1 MSHQLPIRV
10 LIVDD
15 RQETRHL
22 CEAIVQGMGLACLHA
37 AGVDEALDQVGKD
50 APELMLADLSMG
62 DMSGLELLAEVKKR
76 APQTEVALVSASGN
90 SERAVEAMRL
100 GAYDFVVKPFGEE
113 KISLILGRMVE
124 KVRLVRENEYL
135 RKVLQRETKS
145 RRASAQLC
153 TDLEELER
161 QTVRRVFEQV
171 HGNKEQAQKLLGIS
185 RATLYRKIKR
195 YGIKAGRRAPKQ
207 GLREA
212 EERMILL
219 SQS

>member
-1 MSHQLPIRV
+1 MSHQLPIRI

-15 RQETRHL
+15 QQEIRSL
-22 CEAIVQGMGLACLHA
+22 CTAVGQGMGLRCLHA
-37 AGVDEALDQVGKD
+37 TGAREALEQVGKD

-62 DMSGLELLAEVKKR
+62 KMSDLELLAEVKRR
-76 APQTEVALVSASGN
+76 APQTEVALVSASGS
-90 SERAVEAMRL
+90 SESAFEAMRL

-113 KISLILGRMVE
+113 RIRLILERMVE

-135 RKVLQRETKS
+135 RKVLQSKAQS
-145 RRASAQLC
+145 RLSPKPLC

-195 YGIKAGRRAPKQ
+195 YGIKARRRAPKREP
-207 GLREA
+207 REA
-212 EERMILL
+212 KEQMILL